1 MNVPEMVNSDAT
13 PAQSPAAGPEG
24 SAAIDVAHLIKLYK
38 TTRAV
43 DDVSFRIARG
53 SITGLLGGNGAGKT
67 TTIAMIMGLVLPTSG
82 RVQVLGHAMPEQSA
96 EVLGRMNFESPYVDM
111 PMRLTV
117 RQNLTIFGRLY
128 AVKNLAER
136 IEQLAS
142 DLDLK
147 DFLDRANGKLSA
159 GQKTRVALAKALINQ
174 PELLLLDEPTASLD
188 PDTADWVR
196 QHLQDYRKA
205 HDATILLASHNM
217 LEVERL
223 CDRVIIMKR
232 GRIEDDDSPDQIMA
246 RYNRTTLEEV
256 FLDVARGRTQ
266 GGDAMSE
273 IAAHRGI
280 SAHRIQAMVLRYW
293 YLLMS
298 SWPRLLELIYW
309 PALQIIT
316 WGFLQNYISQ
326 NDSFFAR
333 AGGTLIGA
341 VILWDILFR
350 GQLGFSIS
358 FLEEMWA
365 RNLGNLMM
373 SPLKPIEFLIS
384 LMIMSLIRLAIGVI
398 PMTLLAL
405 FFFDFNFFAIGL
417 PLIAF
422 FCNLIFTS
430 WSVGIFVSGLV
441 LRNGLGAES
450 IVWTLMFG
458 LMPLACIYYPVA
470 VLPGWLQA
478 IAWTLPP
485 TYVFEGMRALLI
497 DRVFRADL
505 MVWSLGINAV
515 LFVASFAIFLALLRS
530 AKHHGSLLGGGE

>member
-1 MNVPEMVNSDAT
+1 MMDNGAVTS
-13 PAQSPAAGPEG
+13 QLPAADPAG
-24 SAAIDVAHLIKLYK
+24 SAAIDVAHLVKLYK

-82 RVQVLGHAMPEQSA
+82 RIQVLGCSMPEQSA

-128 AVKNLAER
+128 AVANLRER
-136 IEQLAS
+136 IEQLAA
-142 DLDLK
+142 DLDLG

-188 PDTADWVR
+188 PDTADWIR
-196 QHLQDYRKA
+196 RHLETYRKT
-205 HDATILLASHNM
+205 HGATILLASHNM

-232 GRIEDDDSPDQIMA
+232 GRIEDDDSPDRHHGPLQPDDAGGSVSRRRA
-246 RYNRTTLEEV
+246 RPRP
-256 FLDVARGRTQ
+256 
-266 GGDAMSE
+266 GGHIVSKLVMPGG
-273 IAAHRGI
+273 IAP
-280 SAHRIQAMVLRYW
+280 HRINAMILRYW
-293 YLLMS
+293 YLLLS

-316 WGFLQNYISQ
+316 WGFLQNYIAQ
-326 NDSFFAR
+326 NAGFFAH

-373 SPLKPIEFLIS
+373 SPLKPIEFLIA
-384 LMIMSLIRLAIGVI
+384 LMVMSLIRLAIGVI
-398 PMTLLAL
+398 PMTLLAM
-405 FFFDFNFFAIGL
+405 FFFDFNLYGIGL

-430 WSVGIFVSGLV
+430 WSLGIFVSGLV

-458 LMPLACIYYPVA
+458 VMPLACIYYPVT
-470 VLPGWLQA
+470 VLPHWLQYV
-478 IAWTLPP
+478 AWALPP

-497 DRVFRADL
+497 DHVFRADL
-505 MVWSLGINAV
+505 MIDALAINAV
-515 LFVASFAIFLALLRS
+515 LLIASFAIFLALLRS
-530 AKHHGSLLGGGE
+530 ARRHGSLIQSGE

>member
-1 MNVPEMVNSDAT
+1 MSNDGAA
-13 PAQSPAAGPEG
+13 PARFPADPNG
-24 SAAIDVAHLIKLYK
+24 SAAIEVAHLVKLYK

-82 RVQVLGHAMPEQSA
+82 RIQVLGASMPDQSA
-96 EVLGRMNFESPYVDM
+96 DVLGRMNFESPYVDM

-128 AVKNLAER
+128 AVANLRGR
-136 IEQLAS
+136 IEQLAA
-142 DLDLK
+142 DLDLG
-147 DFLDRANGKLSA
+147 DFLDRANCKISA

-188 PDTADWVR
+188 PDTADWIR
-196 QHLQDYRKA
+196 QHLETYRKT
-205 HDATILLASHNM
+205 HGATILLASHNM

-223 CDRVIIMKR
+223 CDRVIIMKW
-232 GRIEDDDSPDQIMA
+232 G
-246 RYNRTTLEEV
+246 
-256 FLDVARGRTQ
+256 
-266 GGDAMSE
+266 
-273 IAAHRGI
+273 IAP
-280 SAHRIQAMVLRYW
+280 HRINAMILRYW
-293 YLLMS
+293 YLLAS
-298 SWPRLLELIYW
+298 SWPRLLELLYW
-309 PALQIIT
+309 PALQIVT

-326 NDSFFAR
+326 NAGFFAR

-365 RNLGNLMM
+365 RNLGNLLM

-384 LMIMSLIRLAIGVI
+384 LMVMSLIRLAIGVI
-398 PMTLLAL
+398 PMTLLAM
-405 FFFDFNFFAIGL
+405 FFFDFNLYGIGL
-417 PLIAF
+417 PLVAF

-458 LMPLACIYYPVA
+458 LMPLACVYYPVT
-470 VLPGWLQA
+470 VLPHWLQYV
-478 IAWTLPP
+478 AWTLPP
-485 TYVFEGMRALLI
+485 TYVFEGMRTLLI
-497 DRVFRADL
+497 EQVFRADL
-505 MVWSLGINAV
+505 MIEAFAINVV
-515 LFVASFAIFLALLRS
+515 LFIASFAIFLALLRS
-530 AKHHGSLLGGGE
+530 ARRHGSLIQGGE